1 MKINQVLPAI
11 SYGDAVSSDAI
22 EIKRSLEYMGYS
34 SEIYAKY
41 IHPKCSKYVKPLSD
55 YNGNSE
61 NLLFYHFSLAGLDV
75 TDFVKCLPDT
85 KALIYHNIT
94 PPEYF
99 NDYDANLSYM
109 CSKGRAELNAIC
121 SDFYL
126 GIGVSEYNRI
136 ELNKIGFKR
145 TDVLPI
151 IVDFNKYMEY
161 DIELANDLSRNSTV
175 NFLFVGRIA
184 PNKMHIDIIKTFYYY
199 NKYINNNSRLFL
211 VGDKQIARYVLKIED
226 KIKELGLSDSVF
238 LVGMVPDKKLAS
250 YYRSANI
257 FLCMSEHEGFCVPL
271 LEAMYFR
278 IPVIAYAS
286 TGIPYTLNDAGIL
299 LHKKNHIEIAEL
311 ANIIITDKH
320 ISDKLVKKQ
329 EQRCKEFNRDR
340 ICPKL
345 NELIKRIIAAKR
357 DPL

>member
-1 MKINQVLPAI
+1 MKINQVLPAM

-22 EIKRSLEYMGYS
+22 EIKKLLEDMGYS

-41 IHPKCSKYVKPLSD
+41 IHPKCSEYANQLSD
-55 YNGNSE
+55 YNGNSK
-61 NLLFYHFSLAGLDV
+61 NLLLYHFSLAGLDV
-75 TDFVKCLPDT
+75 TDFVKSLPDI
-85 KALIYHNIT
+85 KVLIYHNIT

-99 NDYDANLSYM
+99 DDYDTNLSYM
-109 CSKGRAELNAIC
+109 CSKGRAELKAI
-121 SDFYL
+121 SKDFYL
-126 GIGVSEYNRI
+126 GIGVSEYNRN
-136 ELNKIGFKR
+136 ELNELGFKR
-145 TDVLPI
+145 TEVIPI
-151 IVDFNKYMEY
+151 IINFSKYDEY
-161 DIELANDLSRNSTV
+161 DINLVNDLSRNNAV

-226 KIKELGLSDSVF
+226 KIKELGLSENVF
-238 LVGMVPDKKLAS
+238 LTGMVPDKKLAS

-299 LHKKNHIEIAEL
+299 LHKKNYIEIAEL
-311 ANIIITDKH
+311 ANIVINNKLL
-320 ISDKLVKKQ
+320 SNKLVKKQ
-329 EQRCKEFNRDR
+329 EERCNEFNRDR
-340 ICPKL
+340 IRPKL
-345 NELIKRIIAAKR
+345 NELIKRIISIKG
-357 DPL
+357 DL